1 MFADRHPDEVVG
13 MVLADASHPDQ
24 WANIPASRNGRTVAV
39 GNRVMALLSR
49 FGLLR
54 ILRAERSFIAGL
66 PPREYAEMRAYLAR
80 PQGWSAGAGG
90 LLAWGKHSRE
100 QVNAVRSLGSL
111 PLVVISVTEQ
121 DRYADVLTRLQA
133 ELATLSSNSRHV
145 TVSGAT
151 HYTLVSEQQYAAVV
165 ADAIRAVSTAAQS
178 SGPVRELVL
187 G

>member
-1 MFADRHPDEVVG
+1 
-13 MVLADASHPDQ
+13 
-24 WANIPASRNGRTVAV
+24 
-39 GNRVMALLSR
+39 
-49 FGLLR
+49 
-54 ILRAERSFIAGL
+54 
-66 PPREYAEMRAYLAR
+66 MRAYLAR

-90 LLAWGKHSRE
+90 LLAWGRHSRE

-111 PLVVISVTEQ
+111 PLVVLSVTEQ

-133 ELATLSSNSRHV
+133 DLATLSSNSRHV

-151 HYTLVSEQQYAAVV
+151 HYTLVSERQYAAVV
-165 ADAIRAVSTAAQS
+165 ADAIRAVSAAAQS

>member
-1 MFADRHPDEVVG
+1 
-13 MVLADASHPDQ
+13 
-24 WANIPASRNGRTVAV
+24 
-39 GNRVMALLSR
+39 
-49 FGLLR
+49 
-54 ILRAERSFIAGL
+54 
-66 PPREYAEMRAYLAR
+66 
-80 PQGWSAGAGG
+80 
-90 LLAWGKHSRE
+90 
-100 QVNAVRSLGSL
+100 VRSLGSL

-165 ADAIRAVSTAAQS
+165 ADAIRAVSAAAQS